1 MSEPAPAAPHP
12 YRWAMLAGVCLVYFS
27 FGTTTAAIAPLVG
40 RITEELALTHT
51 QMGSILGAW
60 QLAFIGAAI
69 PCGKLIDRI
78 GVRRGLAVGALVIA
92 LSGVL
97 RGLAT
102 DYFSLLFAVAVFGI
116 GGPFVSVGVPKV
128 IGQWFTGRERG
139 LAMGLT
145 MVGNSFGLIGALSLT
160 SGVGLALTGG
170 DWRTLLVAYGG
181 VALVAAAVWTVIGGR
196 RAAREAEA
204 AAGAQAASGKGGV
217 RALLALA
224 SVRTVLMIAVGAFL
238 FGHALSNWLPE
249 ILREGGMD
257 AATAGYWASLPIL
270 IGIGAALV
278 FPRLAVPTRRLAI
291 LAGLFL
297 AQIAA
302 PLLILAGDGGVLA
315 CGLILQGLAR
325 GALSTIVLLVMMELR
340 EVDPQRIGTVGGM
353 YFTAGEIGGVLG
365 PLSLGLLRDLTG
377 GFAAG
382 LIGLSLLAAW
392 QLFLLSRLR
401 TALR

>member
-1 MSEPAPAAPHP
+1 MSAPAPAPPHP
-12 YRWAMLAGVCLVYFS
+12 YRWAMLAGVCFVYFS
-27 FGTTTAAIAPLVG
+27 FGATTAAIAPLVG

-51 QMGSILGAW
+51 QMGSVLGAW

-102 DYFSLLFAVAVFGI
+102 DYVSLLLAVAVFGI

-160 SGVGLALTGG
+160 SGVGLAVTGG
-170 DWRTLLVAYGG
+170 DWRTLLMAYGG
-181 VALVAAAVWTVIGGR
+181 IALLAALVWTVIGGR
-196 RAAREAEA
+196 RAARAAEA
-204 AAGAQAASGKGGV
+204 AAGAQAGHGTGGV
-217 RALLALA
+217 RALLALP

-238 FGHALSNWLPE
+238 FGHSLSNWLPE
-249 ILREGGMD
+249 ILRTGGMD
-257 AATAGYWASLPIL
+257 AATAGYWASLPIA

-278 FPRLAVPTRRLAI
+278 FPRLAVPARRLAI

-297 AQIAA
+297 AQIAT
-302 PLLILAGDGGVLA
+302 PLLILWGDGAVLA
-315 CGLILQGLAR
+315 CGLVLQGLVR

-365 PLSLGLLRDLTG
+365 PLSLGLLRDLIG
-377 GFAAG
+377 GFTAG
-382 LIGLSLLAAW
+382 LIGLALLAAW
-392 QLFLLSRLR
+392 QLFLLARLR
-401 TALR
+401 SALR